1 MNSSENPVPVAASG
15 ADTSATSVP
24 PPAAGED
31 AAPPLSGNV
40 AKLEAELAQA
50 RKEAA
55 DHYDRYVRTM
65 ADFENA
71 RKRTIREKEELRQ
84 FAAARVLED
93 LIPVLDSLA
102 LAIGAAKAPNADLK
116 SLVGGVDMVV
126 NQAKAALGQHGL
138 KELNPVGQPFDPNL
152 HESIAAQPS
161 ADVPEGAVAT
171 VVRTG
176 YSLHGRV
183 LRPASVILSSGPQAA
198 ANAN

>member
-1 MNSSENPVPVAASG
+1 MNSSEHTGYASASG
-15 ADTSATSVP
+15 ADASAASAK
-24 PPAAGED
+24 PAAGEAT
-31 AAPPLSGNV
+31 AAPIASDL
-40 AKLEAELAQA
+40 AKLEAELALA

-55 DHYDRYVRTM
+55 EHYDRYLRAA

-102 LAIGAAKAPNADLK
+102 LAVGAAKAPNADLK
-116 SLVGGVDMVV
+116 TLVGGVDMVL
-126 NQAKAALGQHGL
+126 NQARAALGQHGL
-138 KELNPVGQPFDPNL
+138 KELNPLAQPFDPNL
-152 HESIAAQPS
+152 HESIAVQPS
-161 ADVPEGAVAT
+161 ADVPEGSVAT

-183 LRPASVILSSGPQAA
+183 LRPASVILSSGPQAPA
-198 ANAN
+198 SAS

>member
-1 MNSSENPVPVAASG
+1 MNSSDHTGSASASG
-15 ADTSATSVP
+15 ADSSAAP
-24 PPAAGED
+24 GAPAAGDATVPSAASD
-31 AAPPLSGNV
+31 AA
-40 AKLEAELAQA
+40 KWEADLAAA

-55 DHYDRYVRTM
+55 EHYDRYLRVA

-102 LAIGAAKAPNADLK
+102 LAVGAAKAPNADLK
-116 SLVGGVDMVV
+116 SLIGGVDMVLT
-126 NQAKAALGQHGL
+126 QAKAALSQHGL
-138 KELNPVGQPFDPNL
+138 KELNPVAQPFDPNL
-152 HESIAAQPS
+152 HESIAVQPS

-183 LRPASVILSSGPQAA
+183 LRPASVILSSGPQAPA
-198 ANAN
+198 SAS

>member
-1 MNSSENPVPVAASG
+1 MNPSENPAPVAASG
-15 ADTSATSVP
+15 ADASASSVP
-24 PPAAGED
+24 PPAAGEG
-31 AAPPLSGNV
+31 AAPPLSGDV

-55 DHYDRYVRTM
+55 DHYDRYVRVM

-102 LAIGAAKAPNADLK
+102 LAMGAAKAPTADLK
-116 SLVGGVDMVV
+116 SLVGGVDLVV

-138 KELNPVGQPFDPNL
+138 KELNPFGQPFDPNL

-161 ADVPEGAVAT
+161 AEVPEGSVAT

-183 LRPASVILSSGPQAA
+183 LRPASVILSSGSQAA

>member
-1 MNSSENPVPVAASG
+1 MNSSENPAPVAASG

-102 LAIGAAKAPNADLK
+102 LAMGAAKAPNADLK